1 MGKLR
6 WCKRCNQLVS
16 SKKFRTTRKTKR
28 YGEMVGGKKL
38 LKTCSDCRVKKNASS
53 RATYTENNTGVSS
66 RGPQKDLVWSRFF
79 SSLQEL
85 KENLRLAR
93 SEEFR
98 DDFDWTEFL

>member
-28 YGEMVGGKKL
+28 YGEMVGGEKL

-53 RATYTENNTGVSS
+53 RATYTENNTGVCS
-66 RGPQKDLVWSRFF
+66 RGPQKDLVLSRFF
-79 SSLQEL
+79 LSMREL
-85 KENLRLAR
+85 EENIRLAR
-93 SEEFR
+93 SDEFKG
-98 DDFDWTEFL
+98 DFDLTEFL